1 MATTNAPPSY
11 VAAPQPVGQQQL
23 VTVQPAAGVTFGTV
37 NPQPRSGNWKGIL
50 WTGTIQVVLGSLT
63 VIFGIATVTAF
74 NRVYDIID
82 IGSPIWCGILFY
94 VVAGILGIV
103 SGCKKNSGV
112 AIGYMVM
119 SILACLATCCVIG
132 FSAGSMSTINS
143 RCVYYDY
150 SYNSYGRYRYRC
162 DLKVGHTLIT
172 VNEKRFLFYTRYRY
186 YNYTPPC
193 CYLQAAI
200 NGVYAT
206 LILLALAEFV
216 VAIVGASMTCGPLC
230 SGGSATQTV
239 IQYQAQPHMGVATQ
253 PQGPAFYN
261 IAGQPQVAYPAQ
273 QGQYPQAQA
282 PPTAYRAQK
291 GQYPQAQ
298 APPTGE
304 QQYQEL
310 VK

>member
-1 MATTNAPPSY
+1 MATTNAPPAY
-11 VAAPQPVGQQQL
+11 VAVPQPVGQQQL
-23 VTVQPAAGVTFGTV
+23 VTVQPAAGVTLSTV
-37 NPQPRSGNWKGIL
+37 NPQLRSGNWKGIL
-50 WTGTIQVVLGSLT
+50 WTGIIQVVFGSLT
-63 VIFGIATVTAF
+63 VILGIATVTAF
-74 NRVYDIID
+74 DSFYSTSD

-103 SGCKKNSGV
+103 SGWKKNSGV
-112 AIGYMVM
+112 AVGYMVM

-132 FSAGSMSTINS
+132 AGAARMSAINQV
-143 RCVYYDY
+143 C
-150 SYNSYGRYRYRC
+150 
-162 DLKVGHTLIT
+162 HPI
-172 VNEKRFLFYTRYRY
+172 YTRYRY
-186 YNYTPPC
+186 SYTYSYPRQIVSYYDYPPSF

-216 VAIVGASMTCGPLC
+216 VAIIGASMTCGPLC

-239 IQYQAQPHMGVATQ
+239 IQYQAQPHMVIATQ

-261 IAGQPQVAYPAQ
+261 FAGQPQVAYPAQ

-282 PPTAYRAQK
+282 PPTAYPAQQ

>member
-37 NPQPRSGNWKGIL
+37 NPQPRSGNWKGIV
-50 WTGTIQVVLGSLT
+50 WTGIIQVVLGSLT
-63 VIFGIATVTAF
+63 VILGIVTLTEFGQF
-74 NRVYDIID
+74 FFFGD

-103 SGCKKNSGV
+103 SGCKKHSGV
-112 AIGYMVM
+112 AVGYMVM
-119 SILACLATCCVIG
+119 SILACLAACCVIG
-132 FSAGSMSTINS
+132 FGAAMMAIINQV
-143 RCVYYDY
+143 C
-150 SYNSYGRYRYRC
+150 
-162 DLKVGHTLIT
+162 HPI
-172 VNEKRFLFYTRYRY
+172 YTRYRY
-186 YNYTPPC
+186 DYTYGYRGQSVSYYDDPPSF
-193 CYLQAAI
+193 CYLQAAV
-200 NGVYAT
+200 NAVYAI
-206 LILLALAEFV
+206 LIILALVEFV
-216 VAIVGASMTCGPLC
+216 VAIIGASMTCGPLC

-239 IQYQAQPHMGVATQ
+239 IQYQAQPHLVVATQ

-282 PPTAYRAQK
+282 PPTAYPAQQ

-298 APPTGE
+298 AAPTGE
-304 QQYQEL
+304 QQYKEL
-310 VK
+310 VQ

>member
-162 DLKVGHTLIT
+162 DLK
-172 VNEKRFLFYTRYRY
+172 
-186 YNYTPPC
+186 
-193 CYLQAAI
+193 AAI

-239 IQYQAQPHMGVATQ
+239 IQYQAQPHLVVATQ

-261 IAGQPQVAYPAQ
+261 IPGQPQVAYPAQ

-282 PPTAYRAQK
+282 PPTAYPAQQ
-291 GQYPQAQ
+291 G
-298 APPTGE
+298 
-304 QQYQEL
+304 
-310 VK
+310 